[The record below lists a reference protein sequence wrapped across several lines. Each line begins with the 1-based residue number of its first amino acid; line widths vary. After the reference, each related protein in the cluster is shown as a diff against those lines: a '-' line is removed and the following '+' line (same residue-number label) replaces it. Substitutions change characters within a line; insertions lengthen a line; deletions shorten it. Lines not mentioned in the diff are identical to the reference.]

1 MLVNLSLLLKLL
13 WQPLVALKELRD
25 RAPVALTIGASWLM
39 TMLYAI
45 IGAVMLDYAHAGRAG
60 ALRESTSINELLS
73 SSRSLVE
80 RFWLSNFYDA
90 GMAAI
95 FVVLFVAVIYVPFAI
110 LIANLF
116 EKRASF
122 SLVLRDDYAPVL
134 ACSMGSLAISLV
146 VTILPAIVIGWQ
158 STWLGSEAVM
168 GYFVL
173 LIVIPLPIFAA
184 LMTLTLG
191 TVFHIGWAAAAITT
205 ILSFLSLLGIP
216 LLLQAATFLCAS
228 PLLLLLLLFLLRDRV
243 DDFMRSARAKQ
254 SFKQNLETATLNPA
268 DASAHYNLGL
278 LYQQRRDSYA
288 ATDSFKRAIEIDPLE
303 IDAHYQLGRIAREQ
317 GRYDEAIRH
326 FERVVGINAAHNQH
340 EVWREIALVY
350 HAAGQYPDALQML
363 EQFLRERPSDAQG
376 RYWRGLT
383 LHQLGRDDEAISEMQ
398 SCIES
403 VKTAPA
409 YKYRTERQWLHQ
421 AQSFLRERQ

>member
-13 WQPLVALKELRD
+13 WQPLVALRQLRD
-25 RAPVALTIGASWLM
+25 RAPVAFTIGAAWGL
-39 TMLYAI
+39 TTLYAV
-45 IGAVMLDYAHAGRAG
+45 IGAVMLDYAHAGRAS
-60 ALRESTSINELLS
+60 ALEEAGSVAELLTN
-73 SSRSLVE
+73 SRQLVE

-90 GMAAI
+90 GMAAA
-95 FVVLFVAVIYVPFAI
+95 FVVLFVAVIYVPGAI

-122 SLVLRDDYAPVL
+122 ALVLRDEYASTL
-134 ACSMGSLAISLV
+134 ACSLASLSASLL

-158 STWLGSEAVM
+158 STWLRSDAVM

-184 LMTLTLG
+184 LMTLTMG
-191 TVFHIGWAAAAITT
+191 TVFQIGWPAAAVST

-243 DDFMRSARAKQ
+243 DDFMRSHRARQ

-278 LYQQRRDSYA
+278 LYQQRGEA
-288 ATDSFKRAIEIDPLE
+288 AAALASFQRAIEIDPQE
-303 IDAHYQLGRIAREQ
+303 IDAHYQLGRLAREQ
-317 GRYDEAIRH
+317 GRYEEAIRH
-326 FERVVGINAAHNQH
+326 FENVVGLNPAHSQH

-350 HAAGQYPDALQML
+350 HAAGQYVDALQML
-363 EQFLRERPSDAQG
+363 ERFLGERPSDAQG

-383 LHQLGRDDEAISEMQ
+383 LHQLGRDEEAISEMQ
-398 SCIES
+398 NCIES